1 MTSRTLKNPSGKS
14 TRITCLRPKL
24 NPLVQEFLDDVD
36 EDAFLYALETSPE
49 GKLQDLAVMLTRVEY
64 THRTFSQICDKL
76 GMTLKDLTEFWRD
89 SQIQR
94 GMRLKF
100 NKMPRIMEQTAEDA
114 MRQPIYCDRCDG
126 KAIIIDG
133 MDAEGELIER
143 TCPKCHGEGEI
154 EAPADRHARD
164 MVYETAG
171 LTNKRAPLVAN
182 QINVGV
188 TMEDTISDISTLL
201 DVTPQPTKDKES
213 G

>member
-1 MTSRTLKNPSGKS
+1 MDTYSVQKSRGHTH
-14 TRITCLRPKL
+14 RITCLRPDHSASMR
-24 NPLVQEFLDDVD
+24 EFLDDVD
-36 EDAFLYALETSPE
+36 EDAFLGALESSSE
-49 GKLQDLAVMLTRVEY
+49 GKWLDLAVMLTSPEY
-64 THRTFSQICDKL
+64 THTTFPQICFKL
-76 GMTLKDLTEFWRD
+76 SIPLQDLNDFWRD

-94 GMRLKF
+94 GLRLKW
-100 NKMPRIMEQTAEDA
+100 NKIPVIMEQTAEDA

-126 KAIIIDG
+126 KAIIVDG

-143 TCPKCHGEGEI
+143 TCPKCHGKGEI

-171 LTNKRAPLVAN
+171 LTNKRAPMVST

-188 TMEDTISDISTLL
+188 TVEDTVSDISTLL
-201 DVTPQPTKDKES
+201 DVTPQPLKDEEA

>member
-1 MTSRTLKNPSGKS
+1 MAANSIEKS
-14 TRITCLRPKL
+14 KGPATRITCLRPDRDRPML
-24 NPLVQEFLDDVD
+24 EFLDDVD
-36 EDAFLYALETSPE
+36 EDAFLSALEGSAE
-49 GKLQDLAVMLTRVEY
+49 GKWLDLAVMLTSPEY
-64 THRTFSQICDKL
+64 ATTTFPQICFKL
-76 GMTLKDLTEFWRD
+76 GIPLQDLNEFWRD

-94 GMRLKF
+94 GMRLKW